1 MGAMQNADEPLA
13 MRQQLARHSLEG
25 LSIADALGQTF
36 FHREAEAAIAARRL
50 PVAPWLWTDDTHM
63 AMSVVEVLGQH
74 GCIDRDA
81 LASAFARRH
90 TEDPMR
96 GYGAGA
102 RRILQAIAAG
112 TPWQQAAGSA
122 FDGCGS
128 MGNGA
133 AMRAAPIGAFFADDL
148 ARVAAEARA
157 SAAPTHAHAEGQA
170 GAIAVAIA
178 AALATRRSAGERLRD
193 GTELLRQTAE
203 HTPAGAVR
211 DGILKAL
218 ELGLDGTIAAA
229 AAVLGNGA
237 EVLAPDT
244 VPFALWCAARHL
256 DDYEA
261 AIWSTVAGLGDRDT
275 TCAIVGSIVVMR
287 AGPTS
292 IPASW
297 RAAREP
303 LGNGFDPAG

>member
-1 MGAMQNADEPLA
+1 MTGDALAGSAEMGAMQNAHEPHT
-13 MRQQLARHSLEG
+13 MRQQLGRHCLEG
-25 LSIADALGQTF
+25 LSIAGAFGQTF

-50 PVAPWLWTDDTHM
+50 PEAPWLWTDDTHM

-133 AMRAAPIGAFFADDL
+133 AI
-148 ARVAAEARA
+148 
-157 SAAPTHAHAEGQA
+157 TN
-170 GAIAVAIA
+170 
-178 AALATRRSAGERLRD
+178 
-193 GTELLRQTAE
+193 
-203 HTPAGAVR
+203 
-211 DGILKAL
+211 
-218 ELGLDGTIAAA
+218 AAA

-303 LGNGFDPAG
+303 LGNGFEPAG